1 MGTAVKDAFRL
12 HAMTDDAAA
21 AMRAG
26 WRQGMDRAF
35 ETIED
40 MRLTS
45 NPHFKTFIV
54 HIPTYFTSHVIPLLI
69 HDFPLSW
76 INRFDVQVGPS

>member
-1 MGTAVKDAFRL
+1 MGTAIKDAFRL
-12 HAMTDDAAA
+12 HAVTDDPAA

-26 WRQGMDRAF
+26 WRQGVDRTF
-35 ETIED
+35 EAIED

-69 HDFPLSW
+69 HYLPLSLIHPFW
-76 INRFDVQVGPS
+76 RLEPS